1 MKNRKTKFSNNQ
13 ILGFGVLILSAV
25 VLVKLYDTA
34 RNLDETAK
42 QWTDVGDKINS
53 GGLKS
58 LL

>member
-13 ILGFGVLILSAV
+13 ILGFGVLVLSAV
-25 VLVKLYDTA
+25 VLVKLYNTA
-34 RNLDETAK
+34 QNLDNTANE
-42 QWTDVGDKINS
+42 WAEVGNKINE

>member
-13 ILGFGVLILSAV
+13 ILGFGVLVLSAV
-25 VLVKLYDTA
+25 VLVKLYNTA
-34 RNLDETAK
+34 NNLDNTANE
-42 QWTDVGDKINS
+42 WSEIGNKINA